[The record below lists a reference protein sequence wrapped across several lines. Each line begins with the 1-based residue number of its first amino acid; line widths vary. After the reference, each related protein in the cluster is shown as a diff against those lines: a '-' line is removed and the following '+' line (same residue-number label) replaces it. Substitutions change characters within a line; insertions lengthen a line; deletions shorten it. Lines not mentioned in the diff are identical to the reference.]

1 MRPDISPTEHALR
14 EFPTV
19 LVVVVGR
26 VTRDVGRNYKDM
38 SSKNPPNR
46 RVCAAS
52 CTKGHPRGPP
62 FSVDRFRESSPE
74 RVRRIDAQDLH
85 FLGVE
90 RKFLEREDQVALFG
104 VALDIGV
111 ELGGEEI
118 ALDHVALELAHVDAV
133 GGETA

>member
-1 MRPDISPTEHALR
+1 
-14 EFPTV
+14 
-19 LVVVVGR
+19 
-26 VTRDVGRNYKDM
+26 M
-38 SSKNPPNR
+38 SNKNSPNR
-46 RVCAAS
+46 GVPPHAPAAAAP
-52 CTKGHPRGPP
+52 GP
-62 FSVDRFRESSPE
+62 FSVNRFREGSPE

-90 RKFLEREDQVALFG
+90 RKLLEREDQVALFG

-118 ALDHVALELAHVDAV
+118 ALDHVALELGHVDAV